1 MPYNPYLLRFEL
13 DALTAR
19 ALYHEHRGRNLAP
32 VRAHL
37 ATAEA
42 HFGRRPRFPWSSAQ
56 MPLRQA
62 HRSGYAALCSLT
74 AARVGRPVG
83 VAIDPPTLS
92 QESRRPRT
100 QCDVCGA
107 PDAPLK
113 FCNDFFCATCFVNE
127 VVAMRHAAAYWS
139 APDDATFDA
148 FDVEAAFTQARHTA
162 DRVLHGTPGDGVRQH
177 QGARA

>member
-1 MPYNPYLLRFEL
+1 MRRRCCSDGDPGLPLEEIIMTYNPYLLRFQL
-13 DALTAR
+13 DALQRR
-19 ALYHEHRGRNLAP
+19 ALYHEQRGRNFAP

-42 HFGRRPRFPWSSAQ
+42 HLGRRPRFPWWRSQ
-56 MPLRQA
+56 TGLQQA

-100 QCDVCGA
+100 
-107 PDAPLK
+107 
-113 FCNDFFCATCFVNE
+113 
-127 VVAMRHAAAYWS
+127 
-139 APDDATFDA
+139 
-148 FDVEAAFTQARHTA
+148 
-162 DRVLHGTPGDGVRQH
+162 
-177 QGARA
+177 